1 MAYVDNEYYLSN
13 YLQGR
18 DETVPEDDFGFW
30 EKKARL
36 TIDRAT
42 SSRIQ
47 DLDDIPEEVK
57 DCTCAVMEVLYKGDA
72 YEKQLRAAGL
82 AGPLSSWSND
92 GESGSVDLSHASY
105 ATEEGRSQEIRRLLR
120 LYLGDTGLL
129 FMGVV
134 DSE

>member
-1 MAYVDNEYYLSN
+1 MYADYEYYASE
-13 YLQGR
+13 YLQGL
-18 DETVPEDDFGFW
+18 DEVIPDDAYNFW

-36 TIDRAT
+36 VIDRAT
-42 SSRIQ
+42 SSRIKA
-47 DLDDIPEEVK
+47 LSEIPEEVK
-57 DCTCAVMEVLYKGDA
+57 DCTCAVAEVLYKGDV
-72 YEKQLRAAGL
+72 YEKDLSASGL
-82 AGPLSSWSND
+82 AGPLVSWSND

>member
-1 MAYVDNEYYLSN
+1 MAYVDNEYYLN
-13 YLQGR
+13 DYLQGR
-18 DETVPEDDFGFW
+18 DETVPEDDFAFW

-42 SSRIQ
+42 SSRIH
-47 DLDDIPEEVK
+47 DLDEIPEEVK
-57 DCTCAVMEVLYKGDA
+57 DCTCAVMEVLYKGDV
-72 YEKQLRAAGL
+72 YEKQLSAAGL

-92 GESGSVDLSHASY
+92 GESGSVDLSRAAY
-105 ATEEGRSQEIRRLLR
+105 ATADGREAEIRRILR

-134 DSE
+134 SSE